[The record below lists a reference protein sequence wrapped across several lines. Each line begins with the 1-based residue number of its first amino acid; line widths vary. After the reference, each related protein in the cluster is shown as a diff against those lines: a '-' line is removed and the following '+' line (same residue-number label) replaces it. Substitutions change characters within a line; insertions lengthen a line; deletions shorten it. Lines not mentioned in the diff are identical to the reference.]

1 MKAVYIQSQGDV
13 NVLQY
18 GDLPDPVIGPGEV
31 KVRVRACA
39 LNRLDVFTRL
49 GVRGTKREFKE
60 PFIPGVDVAGDVTEV
75 APGVRNVKV
84 GDRVVLN
91 PVVACLQCWQCL
103 SGRQDLCEGR
113 RGMLGSAGMR
123 GGYAEYTKAPAANAL
138 PIPPSLT
145 YEQAAAMP
153 TTYMPVWN
161 IVVRRAQLRAWE
173 TVLALSASSGVGT
186 AAVQVA
192 KGVVGA
198 RVIAT
203 TSSPEKAAKAK
214 EIGADH
220 VINYKTEDIAERV
233 KEITGGRGA
242 DVVVDHVGADF
253 WDKATASLARGGRYG
268 VCGVT
273 TGYRVQFHMGE
284 LFSKQLTYFGVTM
297 GSMNDLREAVDAAGR
312 GLVKPVIDRT
322 FLLSQAKEAHTVME
336 ETNFFG
342 KLLLIP

>member
-1 MKAVYIQSQGDV
+1 MKAVYLQSQGDV

-18 GDLPDPVIGPGEV
+18 GDLPEPVIGPNEV

-39 LNRLDVFTRL
+39 LNRLDVFTRM
-49 GVRGTKREFKE
+49 GVRGTKREFKQ
-60 PFIPGVDVAGDVTEV
+60 PFIPGVDVAGDVVEV
-75 APGVRNVKV
+75 APDVRNVKA
-84 GDRVVLN
+84 GNRVVIN
-91 PVVACLQCWQCL
+91 PVIACLQCWPCL
-103 SGRQDLCEGR
+103 SGRQDLCER
-113 RGMLGSAGMR
+113 RGMLGSGGMN
-123 GGYAEYTKAPAANAL
+123 GGYAEYVKAPAANAL
-138 PIPPSLT
+138 PIPPALT

-161 IVVRRAQLRAWE
+161 MVVRRAQLKPWE
-173 TVLALSASSGVGT
+173 TILALSASSGVGT
-186 AAVQVA
+186 ATVQVA

-203 TSSPEKAAKAK
+203 TSSAEKAAKAR

-220 VINYKTEDIAERV
+220 VINYKAEDIAERV

-253 WDKATASLARGGRYG
+253 WEKATASLARGGRYG

-273 TGYRVQFHMGE
+273 TGFRVQFHMGD
-284 LFSKQLTYFGVTM
+284 LFSKQLTYFGVMM
-297 GSMNDLREAVDAAGR
+297 GTMNDLREAVDAAGR

-322 FLLSQAKEAHTVME
+322 FPLAQAREAHTVME
-336 ETNFFG
+336 ETHFFG
-342 KLLLIP
+342 KLLLVP